1 MLGGELIAL
10 ELGRGVDRD
19 EPGDLPRVCGRVEA
33 GDQAAEGVSD
43 QQVGTGDSRGAQQR
57 VQVGDRAARGHWLRD
72 RIAAARS
79 AVQQAVVR
87 AIVRA
92 DAGEPGDASHHRRP
106 PYGQVES
113 RKEVRHQGFLIFDPG
128 FFAPDVG
135 RVAVPRYED
144 HRGPSAAATLEVDL
158 ATTANLDA
166 AGEVAALR
174 SGRLAARRPDRV
186 SRAGRRREQDQETGD
201 GEGQRKAPTTRV
213 LVGRS
218 CLLARLLGRTPRLAA
233 VLRVGLVVGHHRCS
247 RGWVQRLRV
256 TRTVTGPRGLR
267 VRRRAES
274 GGYAAAR
281 RTGALSRSW
290 PASLALPHAQINP
303 VEDVRRRARPR
314 SGRGPRR

>member
-1 MLGGELIAL
+1 MLGGELIAY
-10 ELGRGVDRD
+10 ELGRGFDRD
-19 EPGDLPRVCGRVEA
+19 EPGDLARVRARVEA
-33 GDQAAEGVSD
+33 DDQAAEGVSD

-57 VQVGDRAARGHWLRD
+57 VQVGDRAARGHWLSD

-79 AVQQAVVR
+79 VVQQAVVR

-113 RKEVRHQGFLIFDPG
+113 RIEVRQAFLIFDPG

-144 HRGPSAAATLEVDL
+144 HGGPSAAATLEVDL
-158 ATTANLDA
+158 ATTANLDE

-218 CLLARLLGRTPRLAA
+218 CLLARLLGQTP
-233 VLRVGLVVGHHRCS
+233 GL
-247 RGWVQRLRV
+247 
-256 TRTVTGPRGLR
+256 P
-267 VRRRAES
+267 
-274 GGYAAAR
+274 
-281 RTGALSRSW
+281 
-290 PASLALPHAQINP
+290 PFFASAW
-303 VEDVRRRARPR
+303 
-314 SGRGPRR
+314 